1 MKKIISQKGA
11 VSIILAVLLLSVL
24 SVISLGISI
33 LMIQQIKMS
42 GQAGR
47 SVVAFYTAEAG
58 VERCLYQTRCV
69 GAETPTAECI
79 AETGPGLDQACASI
93 NGGISDIL
101 DSGATYQATRESDTS
116 ITSTGQFRGTN
127 RKIELNW

>member
-1 MKKIISQKGA
+1 MKKIILQKGA
-11 VSIILAVLLLSVL
+11 VSIILAVLLLSISL
-24 SVISLGISI
+24 VIGLGISI

-47 SVVAFYTAEAG
+47 SVVAFYAAEAG
-58 VERCLYQTRCV
+58 AERCLYQTRCV
-69 GAETPTAECI
+69 EAETPTAECI
-79 AETGPGLDQACASI
+79 AETGPGLDQGCASI
-93 NGGISDIL
+93 GGGTSGIL

-116 ITSTGQFRGTN
+116 ITSTGQSRETN